1 MSEFNPLP
9 GELVLASAS
18 PRRRE
23 LLAVL
28 GVKFR
33 VVPADIDERVWPEEG
48 PEDYVCR
55 MALSKARAGYDRAGG
70 HAAVLGSDTTVVID
84 DRILGKPAGR
94 EEALAMLAAL
104 SGRVHRVLSA
114 VALID
119 AAGSAAR
126 LSSTEV
132 TFRSISEAEADAY
145 WQTGEPADKAG
156 GYAIQGLAAC
166 FVSEIRGSYSGVVG
180 LPLYETAELLNQ
192 KGYGPIP
199 GVGQA

>member
-1 MSEFNPLP
+1 MTELNSAHS
-9 GELVLASAS
+9 ELVLASAS

-28 GVKFR
+28 GVRFS
-33 VVPADIDERVWPEEG
+33 VAPMDIDERAHPGED
-48 PEDYVCR
+48 PEDYVRR
-55 MALSKARAGYDRAGG
+55 MALTKAQAGFNRADTNV
-70 HAAVLGSDTTVVID
+70 AVLGCDTTVVID
-84 DRILGKPAGR
+84 GRILGKPADR
-94 EEALAMLAAL
+94 DEARAMLAAL

-114 VALID
+114 VALVD
-119 AAGSAAR
+119 AAGSAER

-132 TFRSISEAEADAY
+132 AFRAISAAEADAY

-166 FVSEIRGSYSGVVG
+166 FISEIRGSYSGVVG

-199 GVGQA
+199 GIGQA

>member
-1 MSEFNPLP
+1 MTDLNPLP

-33 VVPADIDERVWPEEG
+33 VAPADIDEQVRPQER
-48 PEDYVCR
+48 PEDYVRR
-55 MALSKARAGYDRAGG
+55 MALSKAQAGYDRATGNV
-70 HAAVLGSDTTVVID
+70 AVLGSDTSVVVEGC
-84 DRILGKPAGR
+84 ILGKPTGR
-94 EEALAMLAAL
+94 DDARAMLATL
-104 SGRVHRVLSA
+104 SGRSHRVLSA
-114 VALID
+114 VALVD
-119 AAGSAAR
+119 VDGYVER
-126 LSSTEV
+126 LSCTEV
-132 TFRSISEAEADAY
+132 TFRPISEAEADAY

-180 LPLYETAELLNQ
+180 LPLYETAELLNL
-192 KGYGPIP
+192 KGYGPIL
-199 GVGQA
+199 GIGQV

>member
-1 MSEFNPLP
+1 MTELNSAHS
-9 GELVLASAS
+9 ELVLASAS

-28 GVKFR
+28 GVRFS
-33 VVPADIDERVWPEEG
+33 VAPMDIDERAHPGEG
-48 PEDYVCR
+48 PGDYVRR
-55 MALSKARAGYDRAGG
+55 MALTKAQAGFDRAGKNI
-70 HAAVLGSDTTVVID
+70 AVLGCDTTVVID
-84 DRILGKPAGR
+84 GRILGKPADR
-94 EEALAMLAAL
+94 DEARAMLAAL
-104 SGRVHRVLSA
+104 SGRVHRVLSS
-114 VALID
+114 VALVD
-119 AAGSAAR
+119 AAGSAER

-132 TFRSISEAEADAY
+132 TFRAISAAEADAY

-166 FVSEIRGSYSGVVG
+166 FIREIRGSYSGVVG

-199 GVGQA
+199 GIGQA